1 MEARFQKLSK
11 TKDRVI
17 LLLERFPHLRDSD
30 SKLVAS
36 FHWYEV
42 GKFKIQ
48 NITGEEFLSL
58 IASEKITNADS
69 ILRARRKAQEQ
80 HLELRGQTYESRQN
94 LKKVYA
100 ENIKSI

>member
-1 MEARFQKLSK
+1 MEARFQKLKK

-17 LLLERFPHLRDSD
+17 LLLEAFEHLRDSD
-30 SKLVAS
+30 SRLVAS
-36 FHWYEV
+36 YHWYEV

-48 NITGEEFLSL
+48 NITGEEFLRL
-58 IASEKITNADS
+58 IAEEKITNADT

-80 HLELRGQTYESRQN
+80 RPDLRGATYIERQN

-100 ENIKSI
+100 ERIKSV